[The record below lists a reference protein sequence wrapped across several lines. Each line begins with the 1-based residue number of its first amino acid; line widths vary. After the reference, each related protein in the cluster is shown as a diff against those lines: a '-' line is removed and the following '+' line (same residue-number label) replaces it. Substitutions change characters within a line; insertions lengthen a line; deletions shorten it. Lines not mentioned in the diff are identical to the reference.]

1 MRNYI
6 VASWNDADQYNYS
19 GEQIGN
25 RGRQSGRVHF
35 NPDGSACVASYG
47 DDELTTRKTS
57 ISIQDRILP
66 QARRVRVLT
75 EQLIELEQLYKS
87 GDSDMSIESYSMY
100 RAVLVTKR
108 NRSQVLYERAISV
121 KEPSYD
127 DLEEDA
133 PTYASKGEHTSN
145 KTAYSCG
152 ESGAKNDVSAQDIPL
167 WLSSINDENTFKN
180 SLIKACIIARKVI
193 HYKHKMT
200 SYLNELKVVYHG

>member
-133 PTYASKGEHTSN
+133 AKGEHTSN

-152 ESGAKNDVSAQDIPL
+152 GSGAKNDASVQDIPL
-167 WLSSINDENTFKN
+167 WLSSINDEN
-180 SLIKACIIARKVI
+180 SLKKTLVKACKGWRKAVQLSQAVRN
-193 HYKHKMT
+193 Y
-200 SYLNELKVVYHG
+200 YLILKAL